1 MVSNCY
7 LYLLSLCFFVIPNK
21 NNTIFKAIKIYF
33 NLKNIK
39 FPSAQTILLIIA
51 ALVTL
56 LTWIV
61 PAGKYDTL
69 IYNKETKNFTQTSTE
84 NSKNLQATQA
94 TLDGLS
100 IKIPLEKFTS
110 GAIYK
115 AINIPNTYK
124 KLEAKPQG
132 VFEFI
137 KSPIKGII
145 EAADII
151 FLVLIIGGLI
161 GVINS
166 TGAFDAGIASLASA
180 LKGREYVLIILV
192 TLLVALGG
200 TTFGFAEETIAFF
213 PILIPVFLAAKYD
226 ALVGVACIFIGS
238 SIGTMCSTIN
248 PFSTIIASDAAGISW
263 TTGVFGRLFMLL
275 ACLTLSIIYI
285 IRYAN
290 RIKRDPTKS
299 IIYHQQKQ
307 IAALFSGNSNENVQF
322 TLRLR
327 LALFVF
333 ALCFVI
339 MIIGVVALDW
349 WFVEMTATFLVG
361 AIFIGIITGIKE
373 STFIDTFV
381 KGAGDLLGV
390 ALIIGIARGI
400 TVIMADGLISDTML
414 YYASDITNGM
424 NKGLFASAMTGIYAV
439 LSFFIPSSSGMA
451 VLTMPIM
458 SPLAD
463 GVGVGREI
471 VVNAYQYGMGL
482 FYLINPTGLILASLA
497 IVKVG
502 FNKWLKFIMPL
513 FIILV
518 VFTLIVMTVSVYL

>member
-1 MVSNCY
+1 MKK
-7 LYLLSLCFFVIPNK
+7 L
-21 NNTIFKAIKIYF
+21 
-33 NLKNIK
+33 K

-51 ALVTL
+51 GLVTI
-56 LTWIV
+56 LTWFV

-69 IYNKETKNFTQTSTE
+69 AYNSEANTFTVVGQDNTE
-84 NSKNLQATQA
+84 SFAATQE
-94 TLDGLS
+94 TLEALS

-110 GAIYK
+110 GDIYK
-115 AINIPNTYK
+115 AINIPNTYTE
-124 KLEAKPQG
+124 LESKPQG
-132 VFEFI
+132 FSEFI

-161 GVINS
+161 GIINS
-166 TGAFDAGIASLASA
+166 TGAFDAGIFWLAKT
-180 LKGREYVLIILV
+180 LKGHEYILIILV

-248 PFSTIIASDAAGISW
+248 PFSTIIASDAAGINW
-263 TTGVFGRLFMLL
+263 TTGFSGRLIMLV
-275 ACLTLSIIYI
+275 LSLVICIIYI
-285 IRYAN
+285 MRYA
-290 RIKRDPTKS
+290 KRVKNDPSKS
-299 IIYHQQKQ
+299 IIYDQKNE
-307 IAALFSGNSNENVQF
+307 IEALFGSKTTLVTQF
-322 TLRLR
+322 TTQLR

-333 ALCFVI
+333 AACFII
-339 MIIGVVALDW
+339 MIIGVSMLDW
-349 WFVEMTATFLVG
+349 WFIEMTATFLVG
-361 AIFIGIITGIKE
+361 AILIGIITNIDE

-381 KGAGDLLGV
+381 KGAGELLGV
-390 ALIIGIARGI
+390 ALIIGIARGV

-414 YYASDITNGM
+414 YYASDLTTGM
-424 NKGLFASAMTGIYAV
+424 NKGLFASAMTIIYGG

-458 SPLAD
+458 APLAD
-463 GVGVGREI
+463 TVGIGREI
-471 VVNAYQYGMGL
+471 IVNAYQYGMGL
-482 FYLINPTGLILASLA
+482 FYFINPTGLILASLA

-513 FIILV
+513 MIIMTLFTLV
-518 VFTLIVMTVSVYL
+518 VMTILAYL